1 MSDAVRGLMRR
12 ARSATLATALADEGG
27 RAYASL
33 VTVACDV
40 DASPILLLS
49 RLAEHTRNLEADPRA
64 SLLFENASGRANPQT
79 GPRATVMGTIQTSD
93 DERHARRFL
102 ARHPSAARYAGFG
115 DFAFYTMSVERV
127 HYVGGFSRAIW
138 MDGANARADRTA
150 VEAIAA
156 AEPSVLDHMNADH
169 ADAIDLYANR
179 LLDRRGAGWTM
190 VAVDP
195 EGCDLRRG
203 HSTARLDFPE
213 PVEDAGAL
221 REVLVDLARQ
231 ARSRGV

>member
-169 ADAIDLYANR
+169 ADAIDLYTNR
-179 LLDRRGAGWTM
+179 LLDRRGGPVGRWLPSIPR
-190 VAVDP
+190 VAI
-195 EGCDLRRG
+195 
-203 HSTARLDFPE
+203 
-213 PVEDAGAL
+213 
-221 REVLVDLARQ
+221 
-231 ARSRGV
+231 

>member
-1 MSDAVRGLMRR
+1 
-12 ARSATLATALADEGG
+12 
-27 RAYASL
+27 
-33 VTVACDV
+33 
-40 DASPILLLS
+40 
-49 RLAEHTRNLEADPRA
+49 
-64 SLLFENASGRANPQT
+64 
-79 GPRATVMGTIQTSD
+79 MGTIQTSD

-138 MDGANARADRTA
+138 MDGANARADQTA

-156 AEPSVLDHMNADH
+156 AAPSVLDHMNADH